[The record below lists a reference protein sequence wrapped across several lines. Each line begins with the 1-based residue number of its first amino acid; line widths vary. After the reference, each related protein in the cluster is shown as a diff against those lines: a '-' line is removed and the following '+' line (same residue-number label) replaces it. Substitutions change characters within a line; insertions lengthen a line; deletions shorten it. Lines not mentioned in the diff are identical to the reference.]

1 MKNKK
6 TNTTLIVAALCL
18 LGFCA
23 IAVIFNVYSLG
34 ELPASFIGAAL
45 GAVIT
50 GVVTVVLLEGQS
62 RTEEIKER
70 NVKVFE
76 QKSIV
81 FQKYINQAWAVWRDR
96 KVSAYEYE
104 KLIEAFYS
112 KLMILL
118 QAESVD
124 KIRRSLEN
132 IGDCIDIVTG
142 ESYLNLRN
150 NIIEIINTLSGEIN
164 FGGKINPDEVQ
175 KLDNKMFPI
184 VFKKELIKQLNAK
197 LAIPEF
203 GLSTY
208 RINPRA
214 YSHGDEYLLFD
225 FKNFPKGKCKIAIG
239 PLNNKN
245 MPLKIGLDISRD
257 YHQFDQYRNPVKK
270 YSYWITTKTAET
282 GTELILNNRLPKN
295 EETEE
300 IEKDS
305 KLDKIQVF
313 SFSDMQTLKDLQA
326 VYRSVA
332 ERIADRAAYYMTAKT
347 VNNEYSI
354 VELVE
359 QGNEKKTSAVE

>member
-1 MKNKK
+1 MWNNKI
-6 TNTTLIVAALCL
+6 LIPAILCL
-18 LGFCA
+18 VVFCA
-23 IAVIFNVYSLG
+23 IAVIFKVFPLA

-50 GVVTVVLLEGQS
+50 IVVTGVLLKAQS
-62 RTEEIKER
+62 ESDVDKER

-81 FQKYINQAWAVWRDR
+81 FQEYINRAWIVWRDR
-96 KVSAYEYE
+96 KVSADEYE

-118 QAESVD
+118 KAESVD
-124 KIRRSLEN
+124 KICNSLEN
-132 IGDCIDIVTG
+132 IGDCIDTITG
-142 ESYLNLRN
+142 ESYLKLRD

-175 KLDNKMFPI
+175 KLDDKMFP
-184 VFKKELIKQLNAK
+184 VFFKKALINELNTK
-197 LAIPEF
+197 LATPEF
-203 GLSTY
+203 GLSEC

-257 YHQFDQYRNPVKK
+257 YNQFDKYRQTDKH
-270 YSYWITTKTAET
+270 SYWIATKTVET
-282 GTELILNNRLPKN
+282 GADLVLNNRLPKN
-295 EETEE
+295 EDTEE
-300 IEKDS
+300 IERDS
-305 KLDKIQVF
+305 KLDKVPIF
-313 SFSDMQTLKDLQA
+313 SFADMKTLKDLQA
-326 VYRSVA
+326 VYRGVA

-347 VNNEYSI
+347 INNEYSI

-359 QGNEKKTSAVE
+359 QGSKKI